1 MTRSLNHSFLV
12 WATAA
17 LLAIALPLAIYYY
30 LALKVELRLLARR
43 VVTRV
48 ELENRWSD
56 MAAEWEA
63 LRERV
68 AAAESRPVPA
78 DWTPQAVNLNRRGQI
93 LRLHGKGRTPAE
105 IASDLQISQG
115 EVELVVKVHDW
126 PAAVPL

>member
-1 MTRSLNHSFLV
+1 MIHSLLLWV
-12 WATAA
+12 PAA
-17 LLAIALPLAIYYY
+17 LLAIALPLGIYLY
-30 LALKVELRLLARR
+30 LSLTVELRLLTRR
-43 VVTRV
+43 VITRV
-48 ELENRWSD
+48 ELDRRWSD
-56 MAAEWEA
+56 MVAELEA

-93 LRLHGKGRTPAE
+93 LRLHGKGRSPAE
-105 IASDLQISQG
+105 IAADLQISQG